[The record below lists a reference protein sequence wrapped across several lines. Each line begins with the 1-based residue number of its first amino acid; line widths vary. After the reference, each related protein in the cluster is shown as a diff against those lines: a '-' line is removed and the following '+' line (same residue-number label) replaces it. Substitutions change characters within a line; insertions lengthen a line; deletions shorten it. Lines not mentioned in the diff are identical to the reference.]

1 MEFNFS
7 LKIDKEVMKAILPLI
22 TLLGW
27 SLSK

>member
-1 MEFNFS
+1 MKFNFS
-7 LKIDKEVMKAILPLI
+7 LKIDKEVMKAILSVI